1 MITLKQVTLS
11 RGVKILLEG
20 ADLALFR
27 GQKVGVI
34 GANGCGK
41 TSLFSLIAGRLHAD
55 KGDLDLVN
63 GLTIA
68 EVAQEIEASPQA
80 AIDFTLDGDAE
91 LRAIERELASAEHD
105 NDGER
110 LAHLHERYDHV
121 GGYTANSRAAQL
133 LHGLGFSDADLAR
146 AVAEF
151 SGGWR
156 VRLALAQALMCR
168 SDLLLLDEPTNH
180 LDLDAVIWL
189 ERWLANYRGT
199 LLVISHDREFLDNV
213 ASHICHFDNGRLKL
227 YTGGYSAFERMRAE
241 ALAVQAAAYTRQQ
254 REIEHIH
261 SFVQRFR
268 AKATKARQAQ
278 SRLKALERMEL
289 IAPAHVDS
297 PFSFEFAAP
306 VSRPDP
312 VIQLDAIRAGYRER
326 VVLPEV
332 TLNVRNGTRIGLLG
346 RNGAGKSTLIKILAG
361 ELAPLAGQRLEAK
374 GARIGYFAQHQ
385 LEALRMDES
394 PLWHLVKMEPRTRE
408 QELRDYIGGFDFR
421 GDMALSKV
429 GPFSGGEKARLAL
442 ALIIRAR
449 PNLLLLDEPTNHLDL
464 EMRLALTQALQGYEG
479 ALVVVS
485 HDRHLLRSTCDEL
498 WLVANGEVTP
508 FAGDLEDYRNWLESD
523 KSERRSR
530 ACGPE
535 KGASGSAADVATPEV
550 SRKDVR
556 RQQAQERQRASS
568 LRRPLQTRL
577 AKIES
582 EIEALNRERA
592 ELETLLG
599 NADMYEE
606 GNRDR
611 MQAAVARRSELNWKL
626 ADAEQRWLSAHE
638 ELDKLEAG
646 T

>member
-1 MITLKQVTLS
+1 LITLRQITLS
-11 RGVKILLEG
+11 RGVKVLLDG

-27 GQKVGVI
+27 GQKVGII

-55 KGDLDLVN
+55 KGDVELVN

-68 EVAQEIEASPQA
+68 EVAQEIEASPQP

-91 LRAIERELASAEHD
+91 LRGIERALAAAEHD
-105 NDGER
+105 NDGQR
-110 LAHLHERYDHV
+110 LAELHERYDQA

-133 LHGLGFSDADLAR
+133 LHGLGFTDADLTR
-146 AVAEF
+146 PVAEF

-156 VRLALAQALMCR
+156 VRLALSRALMCR

-199 LLVISHDREFLDNV
+199 LLVISHDREFLDNI

-241 ALAVQAAAYTRQQ
+241 ALAVQAAAYARQQ
-254 REIEHIH
+254 REVEHIH

-268 AKATKARQAQ
+268 AKATKAKQAQ

-297 PFSFEFAAP
+297 PFTFEFAGP

-312 VIQLDAIRAGYRER
+312 VIQLDAVCAGYGDH
-326 VVLPEV
+326 VVLPAV
-332 TLNVRNGTRIGLLG
+332 TLNLRNGSRIGLLG
-346 RNGAGKSTLIKILAG
+346 RNGAGKSTLIKMLAG
-361 ELAPLAGQRLEAK
+361 DLAPLSGKRFEAK

-498 WLVANGEVTP
+498 WLVANGEVAP
-508 FAGDLEDYRNWLESD
+508 FAGDLEDYRNWLEND
-523 KSERRSR
+523 KSDRRAR
-530 ACGPE
+530 T
-535 KGASGSAADVATPEV
+535 AAQAANTGGEAAAATEEGL
-550 SRKDVR
+550 SRKELRR
-556 RQQAQERQRASS
+556 RQAAARQRASN
-568 LRRPLQTRL
+568 LRKPLANKL
-577 AKIES
+577 AKIEK
-582 EIEALNRERA
+582 EIEILTREKMELEKRLASAGIYEDANRE
-592 ELETLLG
+592 
-599 NADMYEE
+599 
-606 GNRDR
+606 R
-611 MQAAVARRSELNWKL
+611 MQAAIAQRGEVNRKL
-626 ADAEQRWLSAHE
+626 ADAEQRWLTLHE
-638 ELDKLEAG
+638 ELDALDKRP
-646 T
+646 